1 MAGLSTVK
9 THRRVTHGTEDHR
22 RRPLILTVA
31 KLTHV
36 LVVLIVSVRL
46 LLGITVAVRVGCKLL
61 LVTRVE
67 LLIVVSLK
75 GLIRAFGK
83 D

>member
-1 MAGLSTVK
+1 VTGLSTVK
-9 THRRVTHGTEDHR
+9 THRCVTHGTEDHR

-31 KLTHV
+31 ILTHV
-36 LVVLIVSVRL
+36 MIVLIVSVRL